1 MIAGL
6 VNWSP
11 RPGTHASARLGGS
24 SSRWQGFSPSAVK
37 GVHPYRE
44 LYLDLDHEPAS
55 TDLLVAFRLAPRAD
69 VPFDEAA
76 AAVAAESST
85 GTWTDVDKADEGLA
99 FELRARVYRI
109 DGQIAYIAYPAELF
123 EFGSIPNILSS
134 VVGNVFGFKAVTSLK
149 LLDMRLPIAL
159 VDSFP
164 GPAFGIAGVRDK
176 LAVHGRAL
184 TGSTIKPKLGLS
196 PREHAQRAYETLRG
210 GIDTIKDDENLN
222 SQAWSPFDERIAR
235 TLELLRRAEAE
246 TGERKGYWANVTAA
260 DTGEMLRRA
269 NKVAVE
275 GGRFVMVDFLTA
287 GFAATATLRQE
298 TERLGLALHAHRAMH
313 AVIDRQPDHGVD
325 FLAIAKWARLIGV
338 DHLHVGTGVGKLE
351 GTIAEM
357 GERRRMLT
365 QDRRA
370 GRRGDAVRSGLGRP
384 QAGRARSPP
393 AGCTRA
399 TCPSSTRR
407 SARTPSSCSAVA
419 STAIPGGSRA
429 GAAAARAAV
438 EAVAAGQSLE
448 AAARTSP
455 ELRVALDLW
464 SATSF

>member
-1 MIAGL
+1 MTRVL
-6 VNWSP
+6 TTP
-11 RPGTHASARLGGS
+11 RG
-24 SSRWQGFSPSAVK
+24 K

-44 LYLDLDHEPAS
+44 LYLDLDHTPATS
-55 TDLLVAFRLAPRAD
+55 DLLAAFQIAPRDD

-85 GTWTDVDKADEGLA
+85 GTWTDVDAADEGLA

-109 DGQIAYIAYPAELF
+109 DGRIASIAYPAELF
-123 EFGSIPNILSS
+123 EYGSIPNILSS
-134 VVGNVFGFKAVTSLK
+134 VVGNVFGFKAVSSLR
-149 LLDMRLPIAL
+149 LLDMRVPSQI

-164 GPAFGIAGVRDK
+164 GPAFGLPGVRDK
-176 LAVHGRAL
+176 LMVHGRAL

-222 SQAWSPFDERIAR
+222 SQPWSPFDERITR

-269 NKVAVE
+269 NKVAFE

-287 GFAATATLRQE
+287 GFAATATLRHE

-325 FLAIAKWARLIGV
+325 FLVIAKWARLLGV

-365 QDRRA
+365 RDLAPMGGGTLFDQPW
-370 GRRGDAVRSGLGRP
+370 GDLKPVVP
-384 QAGRARSPP
+384 
-393 AGCTRA
+393 
-399 TCPSSTRR
+399 
-407 SARTPSSCSAVA
+407 VA
-419 STAIPGGSRA
+419 SGGLHPGHVPQLDAIFGTDAFFLFGGGVHGHPDGSRA

-438 EAVAAGQSLE
+438 EAVAAGQSLD
-448 AAARTSP
+448 AAARSSR

-464 SATSF
+464 SGVSF

>member
-1 MIAGL
+1 MSLAKVL
-6 VNWSP
+6 SERNP
-11 RPGTHASARLGGS
+11 
-24 SSRWQGFSPSAVK
+24 

-44 LYLDLDHEPAS
+44 LYLDLAYTPRE
-55 TDLLVAFRLAPRAD
+55 TDLLAAFRLVPRGD
-69 VPFDEAA
+69 VPLDEAA

-85 GTWTDVDKADEGLA
+85 GTWTEVGEDAVGLPY
-99 FELRARVYRI
+99 ELRARVYRLE
-109 DGQIAYIAYPAELF
+109 DRTAYIAYPPELF

-149 LLDMRLPIAL
+149 LLDMRLPQAL

-164 GPAFGIAGVRDK
+164 GPAYGIAGVREK
-176 LAVHGRAL
+176 LGVQGRAL

-222 SQAWSPFDERIAR
+222 SQTWSPFEERIAR
-235 TLELLRRAEAE
+235 TLERLRRAEAE
-246 TGERKGYWANVTAA
+246 TGERKGYWANVTAP
-260 DTGEMLRRA
+260 DTEEMVRRA
-269 NKVAVE
+269 GVVAAE

-287 GFAATATLRQE
+287 GFAATASLRRE

-313 AVIDRQPDHGVD
+313 AVLDRHPDHGVD
-325 FLAIAKWARLIGV
+325 FLALAKWARLIGV

-351 GTIAEM
+351 GTVAEM

-365 QDRRA
+365 LDLA
-370 GRRGDAVRSGLGRP
+370 
-384 QAGRARSPP
+384 P
-393 AGCTRA
+393 AGGGTLFDQPWGSLR
-399 TCPSSTRR
+399 PVV
-407 SARTPSSCSAVA
+407 PVA
-419 STAIPGGSRA
+419 SGGLHPGHLPQLDQTFGRDAFFLFGGGVHGHPGGSRA
-429 GAAAARAAV
+429 GAAAVRAAV
-438 EAVAAGQSLE
+438 EAVAVGQPLE

-464 SATSF
+464 ATVTF

>member
-1 MIAGL
+1 MAKVL
-6 VNWSP
+6 AE
-11 RPGTHASARLGGS
+11 R
-24 SSRWQGFSPSAVK
+24 VK

-44 LYLDLDHEPAS
+44 LYLDLDYEPAT
-55 TDLLVAFRLAPRAD
+55 TDLLVAFHLVPRVD

-109 DGQIAYIAYPAELF
+109 DGQTAYVAYPAALF

-149 LLDMRLPIAL
+149 LLDMRLPTAL
-159 VDSFP
+159 VESFP

-176 LAVHGRAL
+176 LAVYGRAL

-210 GIDTIKDDENLN
+210 GIDTVKDDENLN
-222 SQAWSPFDERIAR
+222 SQPWSPFDERIAR

-313 AVIDRQPDHGVD
+313 AVFDRQPDHGVD
-325 FLAIAKWARLIGV
+325 FMAIAKWARLLGV

-365 QDRRA
+365 QDFA
-370 GRRGDAVRSGLGRP
+370 
-384 QAGRARSPP
+384 P
-393 AGCTRA
+393 AGGGTLFDQ
-399 TCPSSTRR
+399 PWGELK
-407 SARTPSSCSAVA
+407 PVVPVA
-419 STAIPGGSRA
+419 SGGLHPGHVPQLDATFGKDAFFLFGGGVHGHPGGSRA

-438 EAVAAGQSLE
+438 EAAATCQPLE

-464 SATSF
+464 SGTSF